1 MEQLKLLE
9 VAGGNREVYSQVSD
23 LGSDPEAREMFQR
36 EVAYALLHRDP
47 CKYTVIDQAITQ
59 AKEKGVSYVICKVS
73 NEARRFMKL
82 ARAVGREKYR
92 ATAFMR
98 LQPIDQHRVL
108 YGEFQI
114 EHQTAELIM
123 LHFMKRFPRYNI
135 MLKFNDEVFIG
146 RNKEIFRQAL
156 TNPKA
161 DQPAKKDEF
170 ERYWLAF
177 YRSQY
182 IPERRNIKYLKRM
195 IPQKYW
201 KWVTELQEFDEEI
214 RNGGDQGRR
223 RDSDDPGPG
232 DPAGHIPLDRAETLD
247 RPHPHDRPGD
257 RVRGADRDT
266 HR

>member
-1 MEQLKLLE
+1 MEQLKLIE
-9 VAGGNREVYSQVSD
+9 VAGGNREVYSRVSG
-23 LGSDPEAREMFQR
+23 LGSDPEAKEMFRR

-47 CKYTVIDQAITQ
+47 AKYAVIDQAIKQ
-59 AKEKGVSYVICKVS
+59 AKEKGVSYVLCKVS
-73 NEARRFMKL
+73 NEARKFLKL
-82 ARAVGREKYR
+82 ARAVAFEKYR
-92 ATAFMR
+92 ATAFLR

-108 YGEFQI
+108 YGEFAI

-135 MLKFNDEVFIG
+135 MIVFNDEVYIG
-146 RNKEIFRQAL
+146 RNKEIFRE
-156 TNPKA
+156 KA
-161 DQPAKKDEF
+161 KPREVELPTAKDDF

-201 KWVTELQEFDEEI
+201 HYVTELQEFDEEI
-214 RNGGDQGRR
+214 RNGGNGGRR
-223 RDSDDPGPG
+223 RDGDDPGPG
-232 DPAGHIPLDRAETLD
+232 DLPGHVPLDRAEALD
-247 RPHPHDRPGD
+247 RADPHNRPGD

>member
-1 MEQLKLLE
+1 MGQLTLFVERKRNELSLNDIS
-9 VAGGNREVYSQVSD
+9 G
-23 LGSDPEAREMFQR
+23 DPEAVEMFRR

-47 CKYTVIDQAITQ
+47 GKYAVIDKAIAQ

-73 NEARRFMKL
+73 NEARKFMRL
-82 ARAVGREKYR
+82 ARAVAFEKYR

-108 YGEFQI
+108 YGEFVI

-123 LHFMKRFPRYNI
+123 LHFMKRFPRYNV
-135 MLKFNDEVFIG
+135 MLKFNNEVFIG
-146 RNKEIFRQAL
+146 RNKEIFRQEL
-156 TNPKA
+156 KA
-161 DQPAKKDEF
+161 IKIDQATAKDDF

-201 KWVTELQEFDEEI
+201 KWVTELKEF
-214 RNGGDQGRR
+214 GLG
-223 RDSDDPGPG
+223 
-232 DPAGHIPLDRAETLD
+232 
-247 RPHPHDRPGD
+247 
-257 RVRGADRDT
+257 
-266 HR
+266 